1 MYTMRTDYHVHTEF
15 SDDSNYPMEQV
26 IKDAITKG
34 FDELCFTDHVDYGIK
49 KDWDESGEM
58 IYRKGGA
65 GEPDQMPVAN
75 VDYPVYYKTFQK
87 MKELYQD
94 KISLKFGLEFG
105 MQAHTVEKYEKL
117 FSRYPF
123 DFIILSVHEIED
135 KEFWDQGFQNGMT
148 QQEYNERY
156 YEEMLYLVQNYHN
169 YSVLGHMDLITRYD
183 KAGVY
188 SFEQLKPILTKIL
201 KTVIADEKGIEVN
214 TSSHRYGLKDLTPSR
229 DILKLYK
236 ELGGKIITIGSDSH
250 KPEHLGAFVDETK
263 EELKALGFE
272 QICTFDKMKPV
283 YHNL

>member
-1 MYTMRTDYHVHTEF
+1 MKIDYHIHTEF
-15 SDDSNYPMEQV
+15 SDDSDYAMEQV
-26 IKDAITKG
+26 IKDAIKKG

-49 KDWDESGEM
+49 KDWDEPGEM

-201 KTVIADEKGIEVN
+201 KIVITDGKGIEVN

>member
-1 MYTMRTDYHVHTEF
+1 
-15 SDDSNYPMEQV
+15 
-26 IKDAITKG
+26 
-34 FDELCFTDHVDYGIK
+34 
-49 KDWDESGEM
+49 
-58 IYRKGGA
+58 
-65 GEPDQMPVAN
+65 
-75 VDYPVYYKTFQK
+75 
-87 MKELYQD
+87 MKELYKD

-105 MQAHTVEKYEKL
+105 MQAHTIKKYEKL
-117 FSRYPF
+117 FARYPF
-123 DFIILSVHEIED
+123 DFIILSVHEVED
-135 KEFWDQGFQNGMT
+135 KEFWDQGFQEGRT

-201 KTVIADEKGIEVN
+201 KIVITDGKGIEVN

>member
-26 IKDAITKG
+26 IKDAITKE

-49 KDWDESGEM
+49 KDWDEPGEM

-94 KISLKFGLEFG
+94 NISLKFGLEFG

-188 SFEQLKPILTKIL
+188 PFEKLKPILTKIL